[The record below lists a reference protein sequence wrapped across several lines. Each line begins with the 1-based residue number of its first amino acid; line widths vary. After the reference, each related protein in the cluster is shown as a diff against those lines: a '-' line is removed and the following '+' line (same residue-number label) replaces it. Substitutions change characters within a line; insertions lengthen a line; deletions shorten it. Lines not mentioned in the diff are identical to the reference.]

1 MKKIK
6 IPKRA
11 IKDSIFSALV
21 KRKKWL
27 REVYISLYPS
37 DKDIREEELEIVTL
51 ESIFVNGLYND
62 ISFRVRDKLVV
73 FIECQSTWSP
83 NLPYRMIEYYG
94 ETIKKLVDDWDDKK
108 YKNRKD
114 YIPDPHFFCLY
125 TGGRRDIPNWL
136 YGSSNEGEKRKE
148 FCMPVKV
155 ISRNNALGILKEI
168 CIFSEIYDKNR
179 DKYGRTEIA
188 IQKTIEECLKNEI
201 LVDFI
206 KEHKEEVDEIMR
218 NMSQEKRIRKFIDFS
233 REEAREEGLLVG
245 RAEGLLEGREAGIAI
260 ESCRVTET
268 ISSLTIPEELKKE
281 ILEALKK

>member
-1 MKKIK
+1 
-6 IPKRA
+6 
-11 IKDSIFSALV
+11 
-21 KRKKWL
+21 
-27 REVYISLYPS
+27 
-37 DKDIREEELEIVTL
+37 
-51 ESIFVNGLYND
+51 
-62 ISFRVRDKLVV
+62 
-73 FIECQSTWSP
+73 
-83 NLPYRMIEYYG
+83 
-94 ETIKKLVDDWDDKK
+94 
-108 YKNRKD
+108 
-114 YIPDPHFFCLY
+114 
-125 TGGRRDIPNWL
+125 
-136 YGSSNEGEKRKE
+136 
-148 FCMPVKV
+148 MPVKV

-245 RAEGLLEGREAGIAI
+245 RAEGREAGIAI